1 MPSIESARRI
11 LRCLKDAGV
20 TFVASLPDGS
30 LASLIEVL
38 DQSNDFIHVPLS
50 REEEGVGVCTGA
62 YFGGRRCALLMQNA
76 GLLNSCN
83 GIVTT
88 ALQFEIPMLLL
99 VLYAG
104 ARGDMAFPQLGQY
117 TEPVLSALR
126 IPHYLLDDLAKA
138 PDLIGGALLVWVL
151 AKIIG
156 RLAGVFPYLVV
167 AALVV
172 FLWGLRLTALRWPA
186 AGARG
191 PAASSQLRSPDPTKA
206 PLA

>member
-1 MPSIESARRI
+1 MPSIESARTI
-11 LRCLKDAGV
+11 LRCLKQAGV

-126 IPHYLLDDLAKA
+126 IPYYLLDDLAKG
-138 PDLIGGALLVWVL
+138 PELIGGALTQAYNFKKPVAILLDKGVL
-151 AKIIG
+151 
-156 RLAGVFPYLVV
+156 
-167 AALVV
+167 
-172 FLWGLRLTALRWPA
+172 
-186 AGARG
+186 
-191 PAASSQLRSPDPTKA
+191 
-206 PLA
+206 

>member
-1 MPSIESARRI
+1 MHRERNVDGVDTQCYRREAAMGRATHTRRLDHVPSIESARTI

-126 IPHYLLDDLAKA
+126 IPHYLLDDLAKL
-138 PDLIGGALLVWVL
+138 PELIGGALTQAYNFKKPVAILLDKGVL
-151 AKIIG
+151 
-156 RLAGVFPYLVV
+156 
-167 AALVV
+167 
-172 FLWGLRLTALRWPA
+172 
-186 AGARG
+186 
-191 PAASSQLRSPDPTKA
+191 
-206 PLA
+206 

>member
-1 MPSIESARRI
+1 MHRERNVDEADTQCYRRERPPLGVQPTRGGWITVPSIESARAI

-104 ARGDMAFPQLGQY
+104 ARGDIAFPQLGQF

-138 PDLIGGALLVWVL
+138 PDLIGGALTQAYNFKKPVAILLDKGVL
-151 AKIIG
+151 
-156 RLAGVFPYLVV
+156 
-167 AALVV
+167 
-172 FLWGLRLTALRWPA
+172 
-186 AGARG
+186 
-191 PAASSQLRSPDPTKA
+191 
-206 PLA
+206 

>member
-1 MPSIESARRI
+1 MHRERNVDEADTQCYRRERPPWGRATHTRRLDHVPSIESARTI

-138 PDLIGGALLVWVL
+138 PELIGGALTQAYNFKKPVAILLDKGVL
-151 AKIIG
+151 
-156 RLAGVFPYLVV
+156 
-167 AALVV
+167 
-172 FLWGLRLTALRWPA
+172 
-186 AGARG
+186 
-191 PAASSQLRSPDPTKA
+191 
-206 PLA
+206 

>member
-1 MPSIESARRI
+1 MGRATHARRLDHVPSIESARTI

-138 PDLIGGALLVWVL
+138 PELIGGALAQAYNFKKPVAILLDKGVL
-151 AKIIG
+151 
-156 RLAGVFPYLVV
+156 
-167 AALVV
+167 
-172 FLWGLRLTALRWPA
+172 
-186 AGARG
+186 
-191 PAASSQLRSPDPTKA
+191 
-206 PLA
+206 